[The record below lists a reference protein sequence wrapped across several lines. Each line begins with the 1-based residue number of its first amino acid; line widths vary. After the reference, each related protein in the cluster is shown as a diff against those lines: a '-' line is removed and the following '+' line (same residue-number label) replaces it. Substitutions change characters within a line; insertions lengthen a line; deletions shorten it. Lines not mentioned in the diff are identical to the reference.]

1 MKKGNILYA
10 DPTLNNDLNFSRS
23 VVILVEENN
32 VGYVG
37 FIINKKSIYS
47 TLDLIPEIKE
57 NFEIFDGGPVEKE
70 NLYFIHNV
78 PGLIK
83 NSIEIKENLY
93 WGGNFEHVVEL
104 INKKKIKKNNIKFFL
119 GYSGWN
125 KDQLLN
131 ELETKSWIISEDEK
145 LDEKTFN
152 DSVYLWKDKLIE
164 LGGEYL
170 IWSNSPDN
178 PQHN

>member
-78 PGLIK
+78 PDLIK
-83 NSIEIKENLY
+83 NSIEIKGNLY

-152 DSVYLWKDKLIE
+152 DSIYLWKDKLIE

>member
-152 DSVYLWKDKLIE
+152 DSIYLWKDKLIE

>member
-152 DSVYLWKDKLIE
+152 DSIYLWKEKLIE

>member
-32 VGYVG
+32 DGYVG

-152 DSVYLWKDKLIE
+152 DCIYLWKDKLIE

>member
-10 DPTLNNDLNFSRS
+10 DPTLNNDINFSRS

-78 PGLIK
+78 PDLIK

-152 DSVYLWKDKLIE
+152 DSI
-164 LGGEYL
+164 
-170 IWSNSPDN
+170 
-178 PQHN
+178 

>member
-78 PGLIK
+78 PDLIK
-83 NSIEIKENLY
+83 NSIEIKGNLY

>member
-32 VGYVG
+32 DGYVG

-152 DSVYLWKDKLIE
+152 DSIYLWKDKLIE

>member
-23 VVILVEENN
+23 VMILVEENN

-152 DSVYLWKDKLIE
+152 DSIYLWKDKLIE

>member
-78 PGLIK
+78 PDLIK

-152 DSVYLWKDKLIE
+152 DCVYLWKDKLIE
-164 LGGEYL
+164 LGGKYL

>member
-10 DPTLNNDLNFSRS
+10 NPTCNNDVNFRRS
-23 VVILVEENN
+23 VVIIVEENN
-32 VGYVG
+32 FGYVG

-78 PGLIK
+78 PNLIK
-83 NSIEIKENLY
+83 NSIEIKKNLY
-93 WGGNFEHVVEL
+93 WGGNFEQVVNH
-104 INKKKIKKNNIKFFL
+104 INKKKIRKNNIKFFL

-125 KDQLLN
+125 KDQLEN
-131 ELETKSWIISEDEK
+131 ELETKSWIISEDDK
-145 LDEKTFN
+145 IDEKTFN
-152 DSVYLWKDKLIE
+152 DYIYLWKNKLNE

-170 IWSNSPDN
+170 LWSNSPEN

>member
-1 MKKGNILYA
+1 LKKGNILYA

-78 PGLIK
+78 PDLIK
-83 NSIEIKENLY
+83 NSIEIKGNLY

-104 INKKKIKKNNIKFFL
+104 INKQKIKKNNIKFFL

-152 DSVYLWKDKLIE
+152 DSIYLWKDKLIE

>member
-131 ELETKSWIISEDEK
+131 ELETKSWISSEDEK

-152 DSVYLWKDKLIE
+152 DSIYLWKDKLIE